1 MGNLLDTSLFQELAE
16 QEENEGQVVDGVTLS
31 PGVEFIPEFHNT
43 ELDLDRDIPT
53 PPVASPAVNSM
64 FMSKPITDFIAL
76 DDDIEMVSDC
86 CGAEVYE
93 DYGICSDCNDHC
105 GSEPMDD
112 VAFDK
117 YCEDNPEFN
126 AALNGHPEWI

>member
-64 FMSKPITDFIAL
+64 FMSKPI
-76 DDDIEMVSDC
+76 IE
-86 CGAEVYE
+86 
-93 DYGICSDCNDHC
+93 ND
-105 GSEPMDD
+105 
-112 VAFDK
+112 AFDK
-117 YCEDNPEFN
+117 YCDDNPDFN
-126 AALNGHPEWI
+126 AALNGHWEHI